1 MGNRFSALATH
12 SSDKKYHLGKGWRFA
27 HDNGSQESFP
37 QNHAQQ
43 AVFTGESAGIAGT
56 RSVHGGTAGRG
67 LRGGLKLYR
76 QREPELFRPD
86 NGIYY

>member
-27 HDNGSQESFP
+27 HDNGSHERFP
-37 QNHAQQ
+37 QIHAQQ
-43 AVFTGESAGIAGT
+43 AVFTGESAGIAD
-56 RSVHGGTAGRG
+56 GGTAGRG